1 VERDKEFV
9 ASGREKL
16 TSALARGIFGL
27 RWLFVRP
34 LTFNTFYNHFDVESL
49 KPRET
54 DPYRTPFQTDRDRII
69 YSSAFRRLQ
78 AKTQVFL
85 SGEFDFYRTR
95 LTHSLEV
102 AQIGRAI
109 CSFLKQT
116 SPFLNEAFFVDAD
129 LVEAVCLTHDLG
141 HSPFGH
147 AGERTLHDLMRKF
160 GGFEGNAQSLQ
171 IIAETI
177 YPGVDSRRGMNPTRS
192 FIDGILKYKTLFSE
206 RPEAPN
212 HFIYD
217 EQAELRS
224 FVLPGIDLLAIPD
237 LNRFRSLECEIMDW
251 ADDTAYCLNDLVDS
265 INAGFLRFERVQRW
279 AETQNLQD
287 EQALHAE
294 TVLSAIRDRKAESRF
309 SRKIGIFI
317 RSCSLV
323 ERSAPLS
330 ASTNRY
336 RFSLW
341 IEPFARTE
349 AEFYKR
355 LSQDLVFDHSQLHQL
370 ERKGRVILEGIFH
383 AFSKCYLGNDDTR
396 LLPESFDRIIRLR
409 PDSRTRARALCDYI
423 AGMTDGF
430 AIRTYKR
437 LFDPDFGS
445 ILDLG

>member
-1 VERDKEFV
+1 
-9 ASGREKL
+9 
-16 TSALARGIFGL
+16 
-27 RWLFVRP
+27 VRP
-34 LTFNTFYNHFDVESL
+34 LTLNTFYNSFDVECLGS
-49 KPRET
+49 REVEA
-54 DPYRTPFQTDRDRII
+54 YRTPFQTDRDRII

-102 AQIGRAI
+102 AQIGRSI

-116 SPFLNEAFFVDAD
+116 SPFLNETFFVDPD

-147 AGERTLHDLMRKF
+147 AGERTLHDLMKKF

-171 IIAETI
+171 IISETI
-177 YPGVDSRRGMNPTRS
+177 YPGLESRRGMNPTRS
-192 FIDGILKYKTLFSE
+192 FIDGILKYKTLFAE
-206 RPEAPN
+206 NPEALN

-217 EQAELRS
+217 EQAYLRS
-224 FVLPGIDLLAIPD
+224 FVLGETLLSDIQD

-251 ADDTAYCLNDLVDS
+251 SDDTAYCLNDLVDS

-279 AETQNLQD
+279 AEKQSLRG
-287 EQALHAE
+287 EQAQHAE
-294 TVLSAIRDRKAESRF
+294 TVLSAIRERKAESRF
-309 SRKIGIFI
+309 SRKIGAFI
-317 RSCSLV
+317 RSCSLF
-323 ERSAPLS
+323 ERATPLS
-330 ASTNRY
+330 KTTNRY
-336 RFSLW
+336 RFGLS

-370 ERKGRVILEGIFH
+370 ERKARVILEGIFRV
-383 AFSKCYLGNDDTR
+383 FSECYLEDGSTR
-396 LLPESFDRIIRLR
+396 LLPESFDRIIRLKR
-409 PDSRTRARALCDYI
+409 DSRTRARTLCDYI

>member
-1 VERDKEFV
+1 
-9 ASGREKL
+9 
-16 TSALARGIFGL
+16 
-27 RWLFVRP
+27 VRP
-34 LTFNTFYNHFDVESL
+34 LTLNTFYNSFDVECLRS
-49 KPRET
+49 REV
-54 DPYRTPFQTDRDRII
+54 DDYRTPFQTDRDRII

-102 AQIGRAI
+102 AQIGRSI

-116 SPFLNEAFFVDAD
+116 SPFLNETFFVDPD

-147 AGERTLHDLMRKF
+147 AGERTLHDLMKKF

-171 IIAETI
+171 IISETI
-177 YPGVDSRRGMNPTRS
+177 YPGLESRRGMNPTRS
-192 FIDGILKYKTLFSE
+192 FIDGILKYKTLFAE
-206 RPEAPN
+206 NPEALN

-217 EQAELRS
+217 EQAYLRS
-224 FVLPGIDLLAIPD
+224 FVLGETLLSDIQD

-251 ADDTAYCLNDLVDS
+251 SDDTAYCLNDLVDS

-279 AETQNLQD
+279 AEKQSLRG
-287 EQALHAE
+287 EQAQHAE
-294 TVLSAIRDRKAESRF
+294 TVLSAIRERKAESRF
-309 SRKIGIFI
+309 SRKIGAFI
-317 RSCSLV
+317 RSCSLF
-323 ERSAPLS
+323 ERATPLS
-330 ASTNRY
+330 KTTNRY
-336 RFSLW
+336 RFGLS

-370 ERKGRVILEGIFH
+370 ERKARVILEGIFRV
-383 AFSKCYLGNDDTR
+383 FSECYLEDGSTR
-396 LLPESFDRIIRLR
+396 LLPESFDRIIRLKR
-409 PDSRTRARALCDYI
+409 DSRTRARTLCDYI